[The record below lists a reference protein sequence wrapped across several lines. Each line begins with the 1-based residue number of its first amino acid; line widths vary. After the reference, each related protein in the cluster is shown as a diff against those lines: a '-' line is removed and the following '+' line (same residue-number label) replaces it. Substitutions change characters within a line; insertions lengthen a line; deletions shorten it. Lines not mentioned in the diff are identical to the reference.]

1 MKMPR
6 RLTHFKPMTNPPDTP
21 TPPEVAAAGGPPSP
35 QGPTSP
41 SGATGPGSPTGSDAQ
56 RTAAASLQRAPRLPS
71 LRVSAALATG
81 MLAIGVAVG
90 AAIGPAPSASLA
102 GEQVAPLVLR
112 SIAALTATGP
122 GAHASTAPVEL
133 PPVTP
138 QATPASS
145 GASTSSGA
153 RTPKSKTPSSASMS
167 PTSGQNTSKAPTTS
181 VGGGTKQTA
190 TPLPPVTSVWLIT
203 LAGSTFAQV
212 LAQPAAA
219 PYIDSQLVKAG
230 TLLSG
235 WSSLAAGAFASEA
248 GLLAGTPPQ
257 NLDAI
262 VQPPCPEGAAGVP
275 CKPET
280 AGALSAA
287 DAFLKATVPAIMS
300 NPAYSAH
307 GLIVIT
313 FGTIGNAT
321 ASSLP
326 ADSSTAT
333 LGSEPPAGVLLI
345 SPFARA
351 GARPSTAYDPTSPK
365 QSLSALLH

>member
-1 MKMPR
+1 M
-6 RLTHFKPMTNPPDTP
+6 N
-21 TPPEVAAAGGPPSP
+21 TPPENTPPPSVSADGLPPAAA
-35 QGPTSP
+35 GPTSP
-41 SGATGPGSPTGSDAQ
+41 TGATGPGSPTGRGAQ
-56 RTAAASLQRAPRLPS
+56 PSAAAPSHRAPRLPS
-71 LRVSAALATG
+71 LRASAALAAG

-90 AAIGPAPSASLA
+90 AAIGPAPSASFA
-102 GEQVAPLVLR
+102 SRQVAPLVLR
-112 SIAALTATGP
+112 SIAALAASSS
-122 GAHASTAPVEL
+122 GAHASTAPVAP

-138 QATPASS
+138 QATPPAS
-145 GASTSSGA
+145 ADTNPSTSTQ
-153 RTPKSKTPSSASMS
+153 TPKSKTPSSASVS
-167 PTSGQNTSKAPTTS
+167 PTSDQNTSKAPTTGS
-181 VGGGTKQTA
+181 GTKRA
-190 TPLPPVTSVWLIT
+190 AIPLPPVTSVWLIT
-203 LAGSTFAQV
+203 LAGGTFAQA

-219 PYIDSQLVKAG
+219 PYIDSQLLKAG
-230 TLLSG
+230 TFLSG
-235 WSSLAAGAFASEA
+235 WSSLAGSAFASEA
-248 GLLAGTPPQ
+248 GLLGGTPPQ

-287 DAFLKATVPAIMS
+287 DEFLKATIPTITS

-326 ADSSTAT
+326 PGSSTAT

-345 SPFARA
+345 SPFAHA

>member
-1 MKMPR
+1 
-6 RLTHFKPMTNPPDTP
+6 MTNPPDTP
-21 TPPEVAAAGGPPSP
+21 TPSNAKADGAVPAAGGPANAA
-35 QGPTSP
+35 
-41 SGATGPGSPTGSDAQ
+41 GAPGAGSPTGNGAQ
-56 RTAAASLQRAPRLPS
+56 PIAAAPFQRAPRLPS
-71 LRVSAALATG
+71 LRASAALAAG

-90 AAIGPAPSASLA
+90 AAIGPAPSASFAGSPIPMLA
-102 GEQVAPLVLR
+102 P
-112 SIAALTATGP
+112 SIAALAAADS
-122 GAHASTAPVEL
+122 GARTSTSAAVP

-138 QATPASS
+138 QATPPAST
-145 GASTSSGA
+145 GASTSA
-153 RTPKSKTPSSASMS
+153 AAQPPKSKTPSSASVS
-167 PTSGQNTSKAPTTS
+167 PTSSKNTSKAPTT
-181 VGGGTKQTA
+181 GGATKQTA
-190 TPLPPVTSVWLIT
+190 PLPPVTSVWLIT
-203 LAGSTFAQV
+203 LAGATFTQAI
-212 LAQPAAA
+212 AQPATA
-219 PYIDSQLVKAG
+219 PYIDSQLIKAG

-235 WSSLAAGAFASEA
+235 WSALAGSAFASEA

-287 DAFLKATVPAIMS
+287 DEFLKATVPTIMS
-300 NPAYSAH
+300 NPAYGAH

-313 FGTIGNAT
+313 FGTVGNAT

-326 ADSSTAT
+326 AGSSTAT
-333 LGSEPPAGVLLI
+333 LGTEPPAGVLLI

>member
-1 MKMPR
+1 
-6 RLTHFKPMTNPPDTP
+6 
-21 TPPEVAAAGGPPSP
+21 
-35 QGPTSP
+35 
-41 SGATGPGSPTGSDAQ
+41 
-56 RTAAASLQRAPRLPS
+56 
-71 LRVSAALATG
+71 

-90 AAIGPAPSASLA
+90 AAIGPAPSASFA
-102 GEQVAPLVLR
+102 GRQVAPLVLR
-112 SIAALTATGP
+112 SIAALASSS
-122 GAHASTAPVEL
+122 GAHASTAPPVAS
-133 PPVTP
+133 PAVTP
-138 QATPASS
+138 QATPSASA
-145 GASTSSGA
+145 GTSTSTAAQTS
-153 RTPKSKTPSSASMS
+153 KSKTPSSAGVS
-167 PTSGQNTSKAPTTS
+167 PTSTKKISKAPTTGS
-181 VGGGTKQTA
+181 GPKQTA

-203 LAGSTFAQV
+203 LAGGTFAQA
-212 LAQPAAA
+212 LAQPTAA
-219 PYIDSQLVKAG
+219 PYIDSQLLQAG
-230 TLLSG
+230 TFLSG
-235 WSSLAAGAFASEA
+235 WSSLAGSAFASEA
-248 GLLAGTPPQ
+248 GLLGGTPPQ

-287 DAFLKATVPAIMS
+287 DEFLKATVPTIMS

-326 ADSSTAT
+326 AGSSTAT

-351 GARPSTAYDPTSPK
+351 DARPSTAYDPTSPK

>member
-1 MKMPR
+1 
-6 RLTHFKPMTNPPDTP
+6 MTTPPDTSTSP
-21 TPPEVAAAGGPPSP
+21 DDAGGGVGGGGTPPST
-35 QGPTSP
+35 QGPA
-41 SGATGPGSPTGSDAQ
+41 GATGPGSPSGDGAQ
-56 RTAAASLQRAPRLPS
+56 PIAAAPFRRTPRLPS
-71 LRVSAALATG
+71 LRASAALAVG

-102 GEQVAPLVLR
+102 GQQVAPLVLR
-112 SIAALTATGP
+112 SIAALAATGS
-122 GAHASTAPVEL
+122 GAHASAAPVAP
-133 PPVTP
+133 PPVAP
-138 QATPASS
+138 QATPTAST
-145 GASTSSGA
+145 GASTNA
-153 RTPKSKTPSSASMS
+153 TTQAPKSKTPPSTSVS
-167 PTSGQNTSKAPTTS
+167 PTSRQHTSKAPTTG
-181 VGGGTKQTA
+181 VGGATKQTT

-203 LAGSTFAQV
+203 LAGGTFAQA
-212 LAQPAAA
+212 LAQPTAA

-235 WSSLAAGAFASEA
+235 WSSLAGSAFASEA
-248 GLLAGTPPQ
+248 GLLGGTPPQ

-262 VQPPCPEGAAGVP
+262 VQPPCPEGAAGLP

-287 DAFLKATVPAIMS
+287 DEFLKATVPMITS
-300 NPAYSAH
+300 NPAYGAH

-313 FGTIGNAT
+313 FGTVGNAT

-326 ADSSTAT
+326 AGSSTAT

>member
-1 MKMPR
+1 
-6 RLTHFKPMTNPPDTP
+6 MTTPPDIP
-21 TPPEVAAAGGPPSP
+21 TSPDVAADGTPLSA
-35 QGPTSP
+35 QGPTTP
-41 SGATGPGSPTGSDAQ
+41 AGAAGPGSPTGADA
-56 RTAAASLQRAPRLPS
+56 RPIAAAPFQRAPRLPS
-71 LRVSAALATG
+71 LRASAALAAG

-90 AAIGPAPSASLA
+90 AAIGPAPSTSFAGAPIPMLAS
-102 GEQVAPLVLR
+102 
-112 SIAALTATGP
+112 SIAALAAAGS
-122 GAHASTAPVEL
+122 GAHASTSATE
-133 PPVTP
+133 PPPITP
-138 QATPASS
+138 QATPPASAD
-145 GASTSSGA
+145 ASTSA
-153 RTPKSKTPSSASMS
+153 ATQAPKSKTPSSTSVS
-167 PTSGQNTSKAPTTS
+167 PTSGQNTSKAPTPD
-181 VGGGTKQTA
+181 GGGTKQTTT

-203 LAGSTFAQV
+203 LAGSTFAQA

-219 PYIDSQLVKAG
+219 PYIDSQLIKAG

-235 WSSLAAGAFASEA
+235 WSALAGSAFASEA
-248 GLLAGTPPQ
+248 GLLADTPPQ

-280 AGALSAA
+280 AGALTAA
-287 DAFLKATVPAIMS
+287 DEFLKATVPTIMS

-326 ADSSTAT
+326 AGSSTAT

-365 QSLSALLH
+365 QSLSGLLR

>member
-1 MKMPR
+1 
-6 RLTHFKPMTNPPDTP
+6 MTTPPQTPPPPDDD
-21 TPPEVAAAGGPPSP
+21 AAGKSSSAHGWPSTAGASGPD
-35 QGPTSP
+35 
-41 SGATGPGSPTGSDAQ
+41 SPTGNDPQ
-56 RTAAASLQRAPRLPS
+56 PIAAPVAATPFQRAPRLPS
-71 LRVSAALATG
+71 LRASAALAAG

-90 AAIGPAPSASLA
+90 AAIGPAPSASFA
-102 GEQVAPLVLR
+102 GSPIPMPAL
-112 SIAALTATGP
+112 SIAALAAAGA
-122 GAHASTAPVEL
+122 GAHTSTAPVAP

-138 QATPASS
+138 QATPPANPS
-145 GASTSSGA
+145 ASTNTTA
-153 RTPKSKTPSSASMS
+153 QTPQSKTPSSASVS
-167 PTSGQNTSKAPTTS
+167 PTSKNQNTSTTPAK
-181 VGGGTKQTA
+181 GGGGKQT
-190 TPLPPVTSVWLIT
+190 TTKPLPPVTSVWLIT
-203 LAGSTFAQV
+203 LAGGTFAQA
-212 LAQPAAA
+212 LAQPTAA
-219 PYIDSQLVKAG
+219 PYIDSQLIKAG

-235 WSSLAAGAFASEA
+235 WSALAGSAFASET

-280 AGALSAA
+280 AGALTAA
-287 DAFLKATVPAIMS
+287 DEFLKATVPTITA

-313 FGTIGNAT
+313 FGTVGNAT

-326 ADSSTAT
+326 AGSSTAT

-365 QSLSALLH
+365 QSVSALLH

>member
-1 MKMPR
+1 
-6 RLTHFKPMTNPPDTP
+6 MTNPPDT
-21 TPPEVAAAGGPPSP
+21 TPPPDIAADGPPPAAAGPAYPAD
-35 QGPTSP
+35 
-41 SGATGPGSPTGSDAQ
+41 ATGPGSSSGNGAQ
-56 RTAAASLQRAPRLPS
+56 PIAAAPFQRAPRLPS
-71 LRVSAALATG
+71 LRASAALAAG

-90 AAIGPAPSASLA
+90 AAIGPAPSPSFA
-102 GEQVAPLVLR
+102 GQQVAPLVLR
-112 SIAALTATGP
+112 SIAALAATGS
-122 GAHASTAPVEL
+122 GAHASAAAVAP

-138 QATPASS
+138 QATPPAST
-145 GASTSSGA
+145 GASTSAAA
-153 RTPKSKTPSSASMS
+153 RAPKSKTPSSTSVS
-167 PTSGQNTSKAPTTS
+167 PTSSQNSSKAPTTG
-181 VGGGTKQTA
+181 VGGGKQTT

-203 LAGSTFAQV
+203 LAGGTFAQA
-212 LAQPAAA
+212 LAQPTAA
-219 PYIDSQLVKAG
+219 PYIDSQLIKAG

-235 WSSLAAGAFASEA
+235 WSALAGSAFASEA

-280 AGALSAA
+280 AGALTAA
-287 DAFLKATVPAIMS
+287 DEFLKATIPTIMS
-300 NPAYSAH
+300 NPAYGAH

-326 ADSSTAT
+326 AGSSTAT

-365 QSLSALLH
+365 QSLSGLLR

>member
-1 MKMPR
+1 
-6 RLTHFKPMTNPPDTP
+6 MTTPPDTP
-21 TPPEVAAAGGPPSP
+21 TPPNVAADGGPPTAE
-35 QGPTSP
+35 GPTSP
-41 SGATGPGSPTGSDAQ
+41 AGTTGAGSPTGNGAQ
-56 RTAAASLQRAPRLPS
+56 PVAAAPLQRAPRLPS
-71 LRVSAALATG
+71 LRASAALAAG

-90 AAIGPAPSASLA
+90 AAIGPAPSASFA
-102 GEQVAPLVLR
+102 GERVAPLVLR
-112 SIAALTATGP
+112 SIAALAATGS
-122 GAHASTAPVEL
+122 GAHASTAAVE
-133 PPVTP
+133 PPPIAP

-145 GASTSSGA
+145 SASTSAA
-153 RTPKSKTPSSASMS
+153 RTPKSKTPSSAGVS
-167 PTSGQNTSKAPTTS
+167 PTSTPDTSKAPTTT
-181 VGGGTKQTA
+181 GGANTKQ

-203 LAGSTFAQV
+203 LAGGTFAQA
-212 LAQPAAA
+212 LAQPTAA

-235 WSSLAAGAFASEA
+235 WSSLAGSAFASEA

-257 NLDAI
+257 NLDSI

-280 AGALSAA
+280 AGALTAA
-287 DAFLKATVPAIMS
+287 DEFLHATVPAITS
-300 NPAYSAH
+300 SPAYGAH

-313 FGTIGNAT
+313 FGTVGNAT

-326 ADSSTAT
+326 TGASTAT
-333 LGSEPPAGVLLI
+333 LGTEPPVGVLLI
-345 SPFARA
+345 SPFGRA

>member
-1 MKMPR
+1 
-6 RLTHFKPMTNPPDTP
+6 MTNPPDA
-21 TPPEVAAAGGPPSP
+21 PPPSDVAADGPPPAAAGPAGPA
-35 QGPTSP
+35 
-41 SGATGPGSPTGSDAQ
+41 GATGPGSPTPDGAQ
-56 RTAAASLQRAPRLPS
+56 PIATTPFQRAPRLPS
-71 LRVSAALATG
+71 LRAGAALAAG

-90 AAIGPAPSASLA
+90 AAIGPAPSASFAGSPIPMLA
-102 GEQVAPLVLR
+102 P
-112 SIAALTATGP
+112 SIAALAAAGS
-122 GAHASTAPVEL
+122 GAHTSTTPAEP

-138 QATPASS
+138 QATPPANT
-145 GASTSSGA
+145 GASTSA
-153 RTPKSKTPSSASMS
+153 ATQAPESKTPSSASVS
-167 PTSGQNTSKAPTTS
+167 PTSSQNTPKAPTT
-181 VGGGTKQTA
+181 GGGAKQT

-203 LAGSTFAQV
+203 LAGGTFAQA

-219 PYIDSQLVKAG
+219 PYIDSQLTKAG
-230 TLLSG
+230 TLLNG
-235 WSSLAAGAFASEA
+235 WSALAGSAFASEA

-280 AGALSAA
+280 AGALTAA
-287 DAFLKATVPAIMS
+287 DEFLKATIPTIMS
-300 NPAYSAH
+300 NPAYGAH

-313 FGTIGNAT
+313 FATVGNAT

-326 ADSSTAT
+326 AGSSTAT

-345 SPFARA
+345 SPFVRA

>member
-1 MKMPR
+1 
-6 RLTHFKPMTNPPDTP
+6 MTTPPDTP
-21 TPPEVAAAGGPPSP
+21 TSPDVAADGTPASA
-35 QGPTSP
+35 QGPTNP
-41 SGATGPGSPTGSDAQ
+41 AGATGPGSPTGSDTQ
-56 RTAAASLQRAPRLPS
+56 PVAAVPLQRAPRLPS
-71 LRVSAALATG
+71 LRASAALAAG

-90 AAIGPAPSASLA
+90 AAIGPAPSASFAGSPIPLLA
-102 GEQVAPLVLR
+102 P
-112 SIAALTATGP
+112 SIAALAARGS
-122 GAHASTAPVEL
+122 GAHASTAPVA
-133 PPVTP
+133 PPPITP

-145 GASTSSGA
+145 AGASTSTA
-153 RTPKSKTPSSASMS
+153 TQAPKSKTPSSASVS
-167 PTSGQNTSKAPTTS
+167 PTSSQKPSKAPTTS
-181 VGGGTKQTA
+181 AGGGTKQTT

-203 LAGSTFAQV
+203 LASGTFAQALV
-212 LAQPAAA
+212 QPAAA

-235 WSSLAAGAFASEA
+235 LSALAASAFASEA
-248 GLLAGTPPQ
+248 GLLAGAPPQ

-280 AGALSAA
+280 AGALTAA
-287 DAFLKATVPAIMS
+287 DEFLKATVPTIMS
-300 NPAYSAH
+300 NPAYGAH

-313 FGTIGNAT
+313 FGNVGNAT

-326 ADSSTAT
+326 AGSSTAT

>member
-1 MKMPR
+1 
-6 RLTHFKPMTNPPDTP
+6 MTTPPDTP
-21 TPPEVAAAGGPPSP
+21 TSPDVAAHGTSPPA

-41 SGATGPGSPTGSDAQ
+41 AGATGPGSPTGDGTQ
-56 RTAAASLQRAPRLPS
+56 PIAAAPFRRAPRLPS
-71 LRVSAALATG
+71 LRASAALAAG

-90 AAIGPAPSASLA
+90 AAIGPAPSASFA
-102 GEQVAPLVLR
+102 GQQMAPLVLR
-112 SIAALTATGP
+112 SIAALAATGSGSHA
-122 GAHASTAPVEL
+122 GAAAVAP

-138 QATPASS
+138 QATPTANT
-145 GASTSSGA
+145 GASTSSA
-153 RTPKSKTPSSASMS
+153 TQAPKSKTPSSTSVS

-181 VGGGTKQTA
+181 GGGKQRTT

-203 LAGSTFAQV
+203 LAGGTFAQA

-235 WSSLAAGAFASEA
+235 WSSLAGSAFASEA

-287 DAFLKATVPAIMS
+287 DEFLKATIPTITS

-313 FGTIGNAT
+313 FGTVGNAT
-321 ASSLP
+321 SSSLP
-326 ADSSTAT
+326 AGSSTAT